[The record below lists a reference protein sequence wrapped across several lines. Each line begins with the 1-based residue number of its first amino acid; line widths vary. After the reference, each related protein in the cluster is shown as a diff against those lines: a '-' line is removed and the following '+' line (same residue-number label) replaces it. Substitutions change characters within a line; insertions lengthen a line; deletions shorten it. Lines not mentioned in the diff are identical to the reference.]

1 MVEAMSGGQNMKIAG
16 VHLAMAASV
25 LVLIFTGISQAAE
38 DSSGRDLQ
46 AKIQYCKTCHGLSG
60 QGFRGSSPMP
70 RLAGQQ
76 AEYFENQLRA
86 FVEHR
91 RENRLMFGVAH
102 ALSPTLIAG
111 LAKHFGG
118 LNPKPLGGAPKQLV
132 AAGKKIFDEGVPE
145 AGIPQCSAC
154 HAPDAKGN
162 GEFPR
167 LAGQLHDYM
176 FRKLVNWSKE
186 RGQDPANPDTSALME
201 PIAHSLT
208 KDQIE
213 AVAAYL
219 SYLE

>member
-1 MVEAMSGGQNMKIAG
+1 MRQRVSASK
-16 VHLAMAASV
+16 ASV
-25 LVLIFTGISQAAE
+25 DFDHRDPPFCRLEALDVERTRSTRQRLRDVTGKFHEFSVFAG
-38 DSSGRDLQ
+38 DSFGDLSR
-46 AKIQYCKTCHGLSG
+46 TNFEPGMGHG
-60 QGFRGSSPMP
+60 
-70 RLAGQQ
+70 A
-76 AEYFENQLRA
+76 NA
-86 FVEHR
+86 FPLQVDKR
-91 RENRLMFGVAH
+91 IDCILDPYSYLLNYQV
-102 ALSPTLIAG
+102 G
-111 LAKHFGG
+111 LARRHKFQFFHRMD
-118 LNPKPLGGAPKQLV
+118 NPKPLGGAPKQLV